1 MAIYKV
7 LFEKRYTISNL
18 LTMGFI
24 FLGCSLIEGGGGGD
38 WAGGGSQK
46 DPLPKICFTYPTM
59 MTLGTVLP
67 YLKKIQKI

>member
-24 FLGCSLIEGGGGGD
+24 FLGCSLIEGGGGGI
-38 WAGGGSQK
+38 GREGVVK
-46 DPLPKICFTYPTM
+46 K
-59 MTLGTVLP
+59 TLSLKYVLHILQWWHLAQF
-67 YLKKIQKI
+67 YLT

>member
-24 FLGCSLIEGGGGGD
+24 FLGCSLIDGGGGG
-38 WAGGGSQK
+38 GGGGPGRGGEGGVKKTPSLK
-46 DPLPKICFTYPTM
+46 Y
-59 MTLGTVLP
+59 VLHILQWWHLAQF
-67 YLKKIQKI
+67 YLT

>member
-24 FLGCSLIEGGGGGD
+24 FLGCSLIDG
-38 WAGGGSQK
+38 AGGRSQK

>member
-24 FLGCSLIEGGGGGD
+24 FLGCSLID
-38 WAGGGSQK
+38 GGSQK

>member
-24 FLGCSLIEGGGGGD
+24 FLGCSLIDGGGGGG
-38 WAGGGSQK
+38 AESK
-46 DPLPKICFTYPTM
+46 RPPP
-59 MTLGTVLP
+59 
-67 YLKKIQKI
+67 

>member
-24 FLGCSLIEGGGGGD
+24 FLGCSLIDGGGGG
-38 WAGGGSQK
+38 GGGGGGQK
-46 DPLPKICFTYPTM
+46 NPPPKIFFTYPTM